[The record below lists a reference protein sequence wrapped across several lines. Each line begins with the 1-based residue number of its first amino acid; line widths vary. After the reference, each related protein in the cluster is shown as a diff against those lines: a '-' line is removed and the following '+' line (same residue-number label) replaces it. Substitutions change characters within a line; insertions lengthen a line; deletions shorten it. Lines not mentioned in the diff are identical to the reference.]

1 MALPLNVFKTVNVVA
16 NTGATISPAA
26 GTQRLVVTSLT
37 SGTMVD
43 AATDSDLTFDATTN
57 TLNTENLVV
66 AGNLTVSGDQTVLN
80 VTQLEVEDINI
91 GIASATPKLN
101 DAQLDGAGITIHG
114 SQEDKTLIWDNS
126 NSRLAFS
133 TDVYAPRFYGD
144 GSNLTNTGAT
154 LNSTSGT
161 ERLVTTQLT
170 SGTMVNAATDADL
183 TFDAGT
189 NTLNTENIKISGGIS
204 TDGSNTGIANYI
216 LKAVGDGTWEW
227 SNVPGLFDSSNN
239 ILTGFT
245 VQEEGSV
252 VGTAGSITT
261 LDFRGENI
269 VASISPQ
276 PGIATITMSDTPTF
290 GSLNVTGITTLGGP
304 VTAGSSE
311 GVSGQYLKHV
321 GTGVTWA
328 SFPPL
333 RTTQTNVATDGQTVF
348 NFVYN
353 ANFLDVFINGIK
365 LTSTEYTAVNET
377 SITLAS
383 PAFVGDLV
391 EFHSYNVFTNYS
403 GGGGGGTATDVS
415 SLTDVTIGTL
425 ADNQLL
431 QYNSSS
437 SEWENVSAATVVGAA
452 SSFAT
457 KLSTATTATAGQT
470 TFNGTYTVGFVD
482 VYFNGS
488 KLSEDQY
495 TATSGTN
502 IALNTGA
509 SENDIVEVV
518 GLTANVPGSGGS
530 GGGSSSILYN
540 NVSSFPVVSNS
551 ESKFAYADN
560 TGAMYYSNGVSWTS
574 QRLVTT
580 NSTTSSDFATLLGNT
595 QLTYNINALDYT
607 GGTTAENN
615 ARKIIRLEDSGGT
628 TDQIVLVAGNG
639 LAISDSGDEIQFD
652 LTANIANSTYTI
664 SAGSTSGNANSKLVL
679 TDNAGTT
686 DEITFAGADGLT
698 VEYTDDNTLTFRAP
712 SGGGGGSF
720 TGEDS
725 QDATAQLFANGT
737 HTGINF
743 TYNDSNNSIDAVVTG
758 GGGGGG
764 GTTYDLLGSNTTSNN
779 AILTLRDASNNDDTI
794 EFTGSNGTDISWDSS
809 NKKVTINSVAPVQS
823 DWNASSGLAQILNK
837 PSIPSAYTL
846 PAATTSTLGGV
857 IPDGTTITLD
867 ANGNITAAPGGYSLP
882 IASPGTLGGFK
893 VGSGLS
899 IDSNGVLTATGGS
912 SVPQIQDLTGTTSSL
927 ADDATA
933 ELNIT
938 GYKAYSL
945 FKIETDAAAWVR
957 VYTDDTSRDAD
968 QTRSEG
974 ADPSPGS
981 GVIAEVRTTT
991 AESILITPGIMGF
1004 NNDSPRTTTIYLSVT
1019 NRSGS
1024 ASTVTVTLT
1033 ALQIGE

>member
-1 MALPLNVFKTVNVVA
+1 MSRLGISTGTTPNDGTGDSLLS
-16 NTGATISPAA
+16 GATKINSNFDELYNLLGD
-26 GTQRLVVTSLT
+26 GTTLSGVVTSLT
-37 SGTMVD
+37 AGDNISLSGSAD
-43 AATDSDLTFDATTN
+43 NATIS
-57 TLNTENLVV
+57 
-66 AGNLTVSGDQTVLN
+66 VSGVVTSLTAGDNISLSGSTGN
-80 VTQLEVEDINI
+80 VTITGQ
-91 GIASATPKLN
+91 AS
-101 DAQLDGAGITIHG
+101 GANVTI
-114 SQEDKTLIWDNS
+114 SDNPPS
-126 NSRLAFS
+126 SPNS
-133 TDVYAPRFYGD
+133 GD
-144 GSNLTNTGAT
+144 LWWES
-154 LNSTSGT
+154 
-161 ERLVTTQLT
+161 
-170 SGTMVNAATDADL
+170 
-183 TFDAGT
+183 DAGR
-189 NTLNTENIKISGGIS
+189 
-204 TDGSNTGIANYI
+204 
-216 LKAVGDGTWEW
+216 LKVYY
-227 SNVPGLFDSSNN
+227 SNVWVDSNPA
-239 ILTGFT
+239 G
-245 VQEEGSV
+245 
-252 VGTAGSITT
+252 GT
-261 LDFRGENI
+261 
-269 VASISPQ
+269 
-276 PGIATITMSDTPTF
+276 
-290 GSLNVTGITTLGGP
+290 
-304 VTAGSSE
+304 
-311 GVSGQYLKHV
+311 
-321 GTGVTWA
+321 
-328 SFPPL
+328 
-333 RTTQTNVATDGQTVF
+333 
-348 NFVYN
+348 
-353 ANFLDVFINGIK
+353 
-365 LTSTEYTAVNET
+365 
-377 SITLAS
+377 
-383 PAFVGDLV
+383 
-391 EFHSYNVFTNYS
+391 S
-403 GGGGGGTATDVS
+403 GGGGGGISGIDIRDEGVSLPTNATSLNFVGDGVVASGNGSTKTITVAGGVGSGSSILYTDVS
-415 SLTDVTIGTL
+415 S
-425 ADNQLL
+425 
-431 QYNSSS
+431 
-437 SEWENVSAATVVGAA
+437 
-452 SSFAT
+452 
-457 KLSTATTATAGQT
+457 
-470 TFNGTYTVGFVD
+470 
-482 VYFNGS
+482 
-488 KLSEDQY
+488 
-495 TATSGTN
+495 
-502 IALNTGA
+502 
-509 SENDIVEVV
+509 
-518 GLTANVPGSGGS
+518 
-530 GGGSSSILYN
+530 
-540 NVSSFPVVSNS
+540 FPIVSNS
-551 ESKFAYADN
+551 KSKFAYADD
-560 TGAMYYSNGVSWTS
+560 TGVMYYSNGVSWTS

-580 NSTTSSDFATLLGNT
+580 NSTTSSDFATLLGNS

-607 GGTTAENN
+607 AGTSSENN

-794 EFTGSNGTDISWDSS
+794 EFTGSNGTDISWDGS
-809 NKKVTINSVAPVQS
+809 NKRVTINSTNPVNS
-823 DWNASSGLAQILNK
+823 DWNATTGLAQILNK

-1024 ASTVTVTLT
+1024 TSTVTVTLT

>member
-1 MALPLNVFKTVNVVA
+1 MSRLGISTGTTPNDGTGDSLLS
-16 NTGATISPAA
+16 GATKINSNFDELYNLLGD
-26 GTQRLVVTSLT
+26 GTTLSGVVTSLT
-37 SGTMVD
+37 AGDNISLSGSAD
-43 AATDSDLTFDATTN
+43 NATIS
-57 TLNTENLVV
+57 
-66 AGNLTVSGDQTVLN
+66 VSGVVTSLTAGDNISLSGSTGN
-80 VTQLEVEDINI
+80 VTITGQ
-91 GIASATPKLN
+91 AS
-101 DAQLDGAGITIHG
+101 GANVTI
-114 SQEDKTLIWDNS
+114 SDNPPS
-126 NSRLAFS
+126 SPNS
-133 TDVYAPRFYGD
+133 GD
-144 GSNLTNTGAT
+144 LWWES
-154 LNSTSGT
+154 
-161 ERLVTTQLT
+161 
-170 SGTMVNAATDADL
+170 
-183 TFDAGT
+183 DAGR
-189 NTLNTENIKISGGIS
+189 
-204 TDGSNTGIANYI
+204 
-216 LKAVGDGTWEW
+216 LKVYY
-227 SNVPGLFDSSNN
+227 SNVWVDSNPA
-239 ILTGFT
+239 G
-245 VQEEGSV
+245 
-252 VGTAGSITT
+252 GT
-261 LDFRGENI
+261 
-269 VASISPQ
+269 
-276 PGIATITMSDTPTF
+276 
-290 GSLNVTGITTLGGP
+290 
-304 VTAGSSE
+304 
-311 GVSGQYLKHV
+311 
-321 GTGVTWA
+321 
-328 SFPPL
+328 
-333 RTTQTNVATDGQTVF
+333 
-348 NFVYN
+348 
-353 ANFLDVFINGIK
+353 
-365 LTSTEYTAVNET
+365 
-377 SITLAS
+377 
-383 PAFVGDLV
+383 
-391 EFHSYNVFTNYS
+391 S
-403 GGGGGGTATDVS
+403 GGGGGGISGIDIRDEGVSLSTNATSLNFVGDGVVASGNGSTKTITVAGGVGSGSSILYTDVS
-415 SLTDVTIGTL
+415 S
-425 ADNQLL
+425 
-431 QYNSSS
+431 
-437 SEWENVSAATVVGAA
+437 
-452 SSFAT
+452 
-457 KLSTATTATAGQT
+457 
-470 TFNGTYTVGFVD
+470 
-482 VYFNGS
+482 
-488 KLSEDQY
+488 
-495 TATSGTN
+495 
-502 IALNTGA
+502 
-509 SENDIVEVV
+509 
-518 GLTANVPGSGGS
+518 
-530 GGGSSSILYN
+530 
-540 NVSSFPVVSNS
+540 FPIVSNS
-551 ESKFAYADN
+551 KSKFAYADD
-560 TGAMYYSNGVSWTS
+560 TGVMYYSNGVSWTS

-580 NSTTSSDFATLLGNT
+580 NSTTSSDFATLLGNS

-607 GGTTAENN
+607 AGTSSENN

-794 EFTGSNGTDISWDSS
+794 EFTGSNGTDISWDGS
-809 NKKVTINSVAPVQS
+809 NKRVTINSTNPVNS
-823 DWNASSGLAQILNK
+823 DWNATTGLAQILNK

-882 IASPGTLGGFK
+882 IASSGTLGGIK
-893 VGSGLS
+893 IGSGLS
-899 IDSNGVLTATGGS
+899 IDGNGVLTATGGS

-938 GYKAYSL
+938 GYKAYTL

-974 ADPSPGS
+974 IDPSPGS

-1024 ASTVTVTLT
+1024 TSTVTVTLT

>member
-1 MALPLNVFKTVNVVA
+1 MSRLGISTGTTPNDGTGDSLLS
-16 NTGATISPAA
+16 GATKINSNFDELYNLLGD
-26 GTQRLVVTSLT
+26 GTTLSGVVTSLT
-37 SGTMVD
+37 AGDNISLSGSAD
-43 AATDSDLTFDATTN
+43 NATIS
-57 TLNTENLVV
+57 
-66 AGNLTVSGDQTVLN
+66 VSGVVTSLTAGDNISLSGSTGN
-80 VTQLEVEDINI
+80 VTITGQ
-91 GIASATPKLN
+91 AS
-101 DAQLDGAGITIHG
+101 GANVTI
-114 SQEDKTLIWDNS
+114 SDNPPS
-126 NSRLAFS
+126 SPNS
-133 TDVYAPRFYGD
+133 GD
-144 GSNLTNTGAT
+144 LWWES
-154 LNSTSGT
+154 
-161 ERLVTTQLT
+161 
-170 SGTMVNAATDADL
+170 
-183 TFDAGT
+183 DAGR
-189 NTLNTENIKISGGIS
+189 
-204 TDGSNTGIANYI
+204 
-216 LKAVGDGTWEW
+216 LKVYY
-227 SNVPGLFDSSNN
+227 SNVWVDSNPA
-239 ILTGFT
+239 G
-245 VQEEGSV
+245 
-252 VGTAGSITT
+252 GT
-261 LDFRGENI
+261 
-269 VASISPQ
+269 
-276 PGIATITMSDTPTF
+276 
-290 GSLNVTGITTLGGP
+290 
-304 VTAGSSE
+304 
-311 GVSGQYLKHV
+311 
-321 GTGVTWA
+321 
-328 SFPPL
+328 
-333 RTTQTNVATDGQTVF
+333 
-348 NFVYN
+348 
-353 ANFLDVFINGIK
+353 
-365 LTSTEYTAVNET
+365 
-377 SITLAS
+377 
-383 PAFVGDLV
+383 
-391 EFHSYNVFTNYS
+391 S
-403 GGGGGGTATDVS
+403 GGGGGGISGIDIRDQGVSLSTNATSLNFVGDGVVASGNGSTKTITVAGGVGSGSSILYTDVS
-415 SLTDVTIGTL
+415 S
-425 ADNQLL
+425 
-431 QYNSSS
+431 
-437 SEWENVSAATVVGAA
+437 
-452 SSFAT
+452 
-457 KLSTATTATAGQT
+457 
-470 TFNGTYTVGFVD
+470 
-482 VYFNGS
+482 
-488 KLSEDQY
+488 
-495 TATSGTN
+495 
-502 IALNTGA
+502 
-509 SENDIVEVV
+509 
-518 GLTANVPGSGGS
+518 
-530 GGGSSSILYN
+530 
-540 NVSSFPVVSNS
+540 FPIVSNS
-551 ESKFAYADN
+551 KSKFAYADD
-560 TGAMYYSNGVSWTS
+560 TGVMYYSNGVSWTS

-580 NSTTSSDFATLLGNT
+580 NSTTSSDFATLLGNS

-607 GGTTAENN
+607 AGTLSENN

-794 EFTGSNGTDISWDSS
+794 EFTGSNGTDISWDGS
-809 NKKVTINSVAPVQS
+809 NKRVTINSTNPVNS
-823 DWNASSGLAQILNK
+823 DWNATTGLAQILNK

-882 IASPGTLGGFK
+882 IASSGTLGGIK
-893 VGSGLS
+893 IGSGLS
-899 IDSNGVLTATGGS
+899 IDGNGVLTATGGS

-938 GYKAYSL
+938 GYKAYTL

-974 ADPSPGS
+974 IDPSPGS

-1024 ASTVTVTLT
+1024 TSTVTVTLT

>member
-1 MALPLNVFKTVNVVA
+1 MSRLGISTGTTPNDGTGDSLLS
-16 NTGATISPAA
+16 GATKINSNFDELYNLLGD
-26 GTQRLVVTSLT
+26 GTTLSGVVTSLT
-37 SGTMVD
+37 AGDNISLSGSAD
-43 AATDSDLTFDATTN
+43 NATIS
-57 TLNTENLVV
+57 
-66 AGNLTVSGDQTVLN
+66 VSGVVTSLTAGDNISLSGSTGN
-80 VTQLEVEDINI
+80 VTITGQ
-91 GIASATPKLN
+91 AS
-101 DAQLDGAGITIHG
+101 GANVTI
-114 SQEDKTLIWDNS
+114 SDNPPS
-126 NSRLAFS
+126 SPNS
-133 TDVYAPRFYGD
+133 GD
-144 GSNLTNTGAT
+144 LWWES
-154 LNSTSGT
+154 
-161 ERLVTTQLT
+161 
-170 SGTMVNAATDADL
+170 
-183 TFDAGT
+183 DAGR
-189 NTLNTENIKISGGIS
+189 
-204 TDGSNTGIANYI
+204 
-216 LKAVGDGTWEW
+216 LKVYY
-227 SNVPGLFDSSNN
+227 SNVWVDSNPA
-239 ILTGFT
+239 G
-245 VQEEGSV
+245 
-252 VGTAGSITT
+252 GT
-261 LDFRGENI
+261 
-269 VASISPQ
+269 
-276 PGIATITMSDTPTF
+276 
-290 GSLNVTGITTLGGP
+290 
-304 VTAGSSE
+304 
-311 GVSGQYLKHV
+311 
-321 GTGVTWA
+321 
-328 SFPPL
+328 
-333 RTTQTNVATDGQTVF
+333 
-348 NFVYN
+348 
-353 ANFLDVFINGIK
+353 
-365 LTSTEYTAVNET
+365 
-377 SITLAS
+377 
-383 PAFVGDLV
+383 
-391 EFHSYNVFTNYS
+391 S
-403 GGGGGGTATDVS
+403 GGGGGGISGIDIRDEGVSLPTNATSLNFVGDGVVASGNGSTKTITVAGGVGSGSSILYTDVS
-415 SLTDVTIGTL
+415 S
-425 ADNQLL
+425 
-431 QYNSSS
+431 
-437 SEWENVSAATVVGAA
+437 
-452 SSFAT
+452 
-457 KLSTATTATAGQT
+457 
-470 TFNGTYTVGFVD
+470 
-482 VYFNGS
+482 
-488 KLSEDQY
+488 
-495 TATSGTN
+495 
-502 IALNTGA
+502 
-509 SENDIVEVV
+509 
-518 GLTANVPGSGGS
+518 
-530 GGGSSSILYN
+530 
-540 NVSSFPVVSNS
+540 FPIVSNS
-551 ESKFAYADN
+551 KSKFAYADD
-560 TGAMYYSNGVSWTS
+560 TGVMYYSNGVSWTS

-580 NSTTSSDFATLLGNT
+580 NSTTSSDFATLLGNS

-607 GGTTAENN
+607 AGTSSENN

-794 EFTGSNGTDISWDSS
+794 EFTGSNGTDISWDGS
-809 NKKVTINSVAPVQS
+809 NKRVTINSTNPVNS
-823 DWNASSGLAQILNK
+823 DWNATTGLAQILNK

-882 IASPGTLGGFK
+882 IASSGTLGGIK
-893 VGSGLS
+893 IGSGLS
-899 IDSNGVLTATGGS
+899 IDGNGVLTATGGS

-1024 ASTVTVTLT
+1024 TSTVTVTLT

>member
-1 MALPLNVFKTVNVVA
+1 MSRLGISTGTTPNDGTGDSLLS
-16 NTGATISPAA
+16 GATKINSNFDELYNLLGD
-26 GTQRLVVTSLT
+26 GTTLSGVVTSLT
-37 SGTMVD
+37 AGDNISLSGSTGNVTITGQ
-43 AATDSDLTFDATTN
+43 ASGANVTISDN
-57 TLNTENLVV
+57 PPSSPN
-66 AGNLTVSGDQTVLN
+66 SGDLWW
-80 VTQLEVEDINI
+80 E
-91 GIASATPKLN
+91 S
-101 DAQLDGAGITIHG
+101 
-114 SQEDKTLIWDNS
+114 
-126 NSRLAFS
+126 
-133 TDVYAPRFYGD
+133 
-144 GSNLTNTGAT
+144 
-154 LNSTSGT
+154 
-161 ERLVTTQLT
+161 
-170 SGTMVNAATDADL
+170 
-183 TFDAGT
+183 DAGR
-189 NTLNTENIKISGGIS
+189 
-204 TDGSNTGIANYI
+204 
-216 LKAVGDGTWEW
+216 LKVYY
-227 SNVPGLFDSSNN
+227 SNVWVDSNPA
-239 ILTGFT
+239 G
-245 VQEEGSV
+245 
-252 VGTAGSITT
+252 GT
-261 LDFRGENI
+261 
-269 VASISPQ
+269 
-276 PGIATITMSDTPTF
+276 
-290 GSLNVTGITTLGGP
+290 
-304 VTAGSSE
+304 
-311 GVSGQYLKHV
+311 
-321 GTGVTWA
+321 
-328 SFPPL
+328 
-333 RTTQTNVATDGQTVF
+333 
-348 NFVYN
+348 
-353 ANFLDVFINGIK
+353 
-365 LTSTEYTAVNET
+365 
-377 SITLAS
+377 
-383 PAFVGDLV
+383 
-391 EFHSYNVFTNYS
+391 S
-403 GGGGGGTATDVS
+403 GGGGGGISGIDIRDEGVSLPTNATSLNFVGDGVVASGNGSTKTITVAGGVGSGSSILYTDVS
-415 SLTDVTIGTL
+415 S
-425 ADNQLL
+425 
-431 QYNSSS
+431 
-437 SEWENVSAATVVGAA
+437 
-452 SSFAT
+452 
-457 KLSTATTATAGQT
+457 
-470 TFNGTYTVGFVD
+470 
-482 VYFNGS
+482 
-488 KLSEDQY
+488 
-495 TATSGTN
+495 
-502 IALNTGA
+502 
-509 SENDIVEVV
+509 
-518 GLTANVPGSGGS
+518 
-530 GGGSSSILYN
+530 
-540 NVSSFPVVSNS
+540 FPIVSNS
-551 ESKFAYADN
+551 KSKFAYADD
-560 TGAMYYSNGVSWTS
+560 TGVMYYSNGVSWTS

-580 NSTTSSDFATLLGNT
+580 NSTTSSDFATLLGNS

-607 GGTTAENN
+607 AGTSSENN

-639 LAISDSGDEIQFD
+639 LVISDSGDEIQFD

-794 EFTGSNGTDISWDSS
+794 EFTGSNGTDISWDGS
-809 NKKVTINSVAPVQS
+809 NKRVTINSTNPVNS
-823 DWNASSGLAQILNK
+823 DWNATTGLAQILNK

-882 IASPGTLGGFK
+882 IASSGTLGGIK
-893 VGSGLS
+893 IGSGLS
-899 IDSNGVLTATGGS
+899 IDGNGVLTATGGS

-1024 ASTVTVTLT
+1024 TSTVTVTLT